1 MTLPVVW
8 RDEAEADLL
17 EILEYIAARNKPAAA
32 RLHAAILHTAE
43 RLAEHPAIHRPGR
56 APGTREAV
64 VHPNYILIYQV
75 TAAQI
80 EILTLIHAR
89 QLYP

>member
-17 EILEYIAARNKPAAA
+17 EILDYIGARNKPAAT

-43 RLAEHPAIHRPGR
+43 RLPDHPQIHRPGR
-56 APGTREAV
+56 IPGTREAV
-64 VHPNYILIYQV
+64 IHPNYILIYRI
-75 TAAQI
+75 TAAAI

-89 QLYP
+89 QQYP